1 MKKTFFSSLASF
13 VKQEILLCVCI
24 VAALCSC
31 FFIPPSFKYLSY
43 IDWNTLTLLF
53 SLMAVM
59 KGLQKAG
66 LFSFCANA
74 LLKKTKSSR
83 LLFLLFV
90 FFPFI
95 TSMLVTND
103 VALITFVP
111 FGMLIFTYA
120 QQEKHI
126 VSLVIWQTIAA
137 NLGSMLTPMGNPQ
150 NLYLY
155 NRSGLSFGAFCKIT
169 LPYVLLAALFCA
181 LPAFVKKSERIL
193 PVSVQADAPKAK
205 TLLVHGIGFALCLL
219 SVFKLVPAPVT
230 AVIIGVF
237 LLFYD
242 RDILKRVDYSLLGT
256 FFALFIFIGNIS
268 RIPAFRDFITSLLQN
283 NVEFVSAGLSQII
296 SNVPAALL
304 LAGFTDH
311 WKELIIGCNL
321 GGLGTLIASM
331 ASLISYKFL
340 IKEYP
345 QKKGRYFL
353 RFTLANFSLLAV
365 LMAFHFL
372 LVK

>member
-1 MKKTFFSSLASF
+1 M
-13 VKQEILLCVCI
+13 
-24 VAALCSC
+24 
-31 FFIPPSFKYLSY
+31 
-43 IDWNTLTLLF
+43 
-53 SLMAVM
+53 
-59 KGLQKAG
+59 
-66 LFSFCANA
+66 
-74 LLKKTKSSR
+74 
-83 LLFLLFV
+83 
-90 FFPFI
+90 
-95 TSMLVTND
+95 
-103 VALITFVP
+103 
-111 FGMLIFTYA
+111 
-120 QQEKHI
+120 
-126 VSLVIWQTIAA
+126 
-137 NLGSMLTPMGNPQ
+137 
-150 NLYLY
+150 
-155 NRSGLSFGAFCKIT
+155 
-169 LPYVLLAALFCA
+169 LLAALFCA

-205 TLLVHGIGFALCLL
+205 TLLVQGIGFALCLL

-256 FFALFIFIGNIS
+256 FLALFIFIGNIS

-340 IKEYP
+340 VKEYP